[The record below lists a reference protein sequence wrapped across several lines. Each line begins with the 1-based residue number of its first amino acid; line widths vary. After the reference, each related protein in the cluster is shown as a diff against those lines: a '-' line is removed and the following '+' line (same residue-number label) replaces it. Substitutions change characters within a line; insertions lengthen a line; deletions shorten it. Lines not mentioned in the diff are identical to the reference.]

1 MPGPASPAHAKK
13 RHWGILVSFAVFFLA
28 PLAATLYYLYVIAED
43 QYASFVGFSVKSEE
57 SASATDLLGGL
68 SSFSS
73 SSSSDTDILFQFI
86 QSQELI
92 SRINQSI
99 NLEEIYSRPDFDPVF
114 SYNPDGTIEDLVSY
128 WPWMVRVDLDA
139 KTNLIELRVQA
150 FTPED
155 AQLVAQEIVNESSAM
170 INRLSAIAR
179 EDSTRYARADLEKA
193 LERLKLARENLTKF
207 RSETQIVDPTADLQ
221 GQMGL
226 LNSLEAQL
234 ASAQI
239 ELNLLLETAREGD
252 PRIAQAERRI
262 IVIKDL
268 IDEER
273 AKFGIGGNARTNERD
288 YSTLVGEFER
298 LMVEL
303 EYAQQTY
310 LGAQAALDTA
320 LAEAQRTSRYLATFT
335 QPTLAESARYPQ
347 RGIIALI
354 TGMFLLLAWS
364 VGVLIFYSVR
374 DRR

>member
-1 MPGPASPAHAKK
+1 M
-13 RHWGILVSFAVFFLA
+13 FFLA